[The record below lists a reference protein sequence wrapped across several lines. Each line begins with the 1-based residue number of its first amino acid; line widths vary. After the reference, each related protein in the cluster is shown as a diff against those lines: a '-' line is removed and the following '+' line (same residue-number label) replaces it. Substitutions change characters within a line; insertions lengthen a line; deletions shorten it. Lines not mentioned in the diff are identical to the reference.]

1 MISIINAI
9 NNFMIEHGIIMEF
22 IFLLLILV
30 CFIIS
35 FIYNK
40 KDIFIW
46 KFVKSIMHSI
56 CATVI
61 TFIIAST
68 LLGST
73 YHTYYLFDI
82 GTKDYSNLFSIIN
95 FFGYI
100 SINIVP
106 IVYIIILIIIIKY
119 GNKIKRQTKN
129 NS

>member
-1 MISIINAI
+1 MVSTISIIN
-9 NNFMIEHGIIMEF
+9 NFIVKHGIFVEF
-22 IFLLLILV
+22 IFLLLIFV

-56 CATVI
+56 CVTVI

-68 LLGST
+68 FLGST

-82 GTKDYSNLFSIIN
+82 DTKDYSNLFSIIN

-106 IVYIIILIIIIKY
+106 IVYIIILIIVMKY
-119 GNKIKRQTKN
+119 GNKINR
-129 NS
+129 

>member
-1 MISIINAI
+1 MK
-9 NNFMIEHGIIMEF
+9 HGIFVEF
-22 IFLLLILV
+22 IFLLLIFV

-82 GTKDYSNLFSIIN
+82 DTKDYSNLFSIIN

-106 IVYIIILIIIIKY
+106 IVYIIILIIIMKY
-119 GNKIKRQTKN
+119 GNKINR
-129 NS
+129 

>member
-1 MISIINAI
+1 MVSTISIIN
-9 NNFMIEHGIIMEF
+9 NFIVKHGIFVEF
-22 IFLLLILV
+22 IFLLLIFV

-82 GTKDYSNLFSIIN
+82 DTKDYSNLFSIIN

-106 IVYIIILIIIIKY
+106 IVYIIILIIIMKY
-119 GNKIKRQTKN
+119 GNKINK
-129 NS
+129 